1 MLAAWAWT
9 LFRLYRDVKHSR
21 KLLPDKNI
29 FILHGSLLTAFLVI
43 YLVQTVTLQIGE
55 KKPSG
60 SNSQLVLY
68 GIVDLL
74 GLISNCVEMATFY
87 LVVFLMLRVTETA
100 KARHIALQKF
110 LLSGFVN
117 PKELEAAVFAQHPDM
132 PEEVKGNVRHDCR
145 WLGSFVAND
154 SVTGSIVSGMVE
166 IPNLHEYAYMGQ
178 FNRWKYNTTTTT
190 VDLSL
195 GNS

>member
-1 MLAAWAWT
+1 MLAAWAWA

-43 YLVQTVTLQIGE
+43 YLVQTVIQQVAE

-68 GIVDLL
+68 GIFDLL
-74 GLISNCVEMATFY
+74 GLIADCIEMATFY
-87 LVVFLMLRVTETA
+87 LVVFLMLRVTKTA

-110 LLSGFVN
+110 LLSGFI
-117 PKELEAAVFAQHPDM
+117 K
-132 PEEVKGNVRHDCR
+132 PEE
-145 WLGSFVAND
+145 L
-154 SVTGSIVSGMVE
+154 
-166 IPNLHEYAYMGQ
+166 
-178 FNRWKYNTTTTT
+178 
-190 VDLSL
+190 
-195 GNS
+195 